1 MTRPGPRTPT
11 QGALPAI
18 AAGVLGNLIDGFD
31 VLAIAFTAP
40 AIARAWG
47 VGPQLLGAVF
57 SAGIAGI
64 MLGSLL
70 LAPFAERVGRRR
82 FVTLAMAAMAASMLG
97 CAFAADV
104 AQLACLR
111 FVTGL
116 GVGAILPALNSVVA
130 EAAPSSRRNL
140 TLSIFTAAYPLGSLL
155 GGALAMSL
163 MGAYGWRSVFVVGG
177 AATAVVAV
185 LQWLWLPRVSPGQ
198 VRGPG
203 ASGLRALTRA
213 PLLAPTMGL
222 AGAFF
227 FEMMVVFF
235 VLNWTPRLLEVGGL
249 LPQSGVAVA
258 MVINLGS
265 LLGGLTYGILTDRFG
280 WRRTGPAY
288 AFGLV
293 IGLAAFGAF
302 IANPTTL
309 FALALAVGF
318 FVGGSMTSLYALAPV
333 VFPAAARVGG
343 TGLVIGLG
351 RCGGVLGPLLAA
363 AGLAAGFTVPVLYL
377 GSAAGAAVVGVLIV
391 ALSRRW
397 LRSPPADLAPVG
409 AAPATVTGETL
420 RRPARGKA

>member
-1 MTRPGPRTPT
+1 MTGGRAQTST
-11 QGALPAI
+11 WAAVTAI

-47 VGPQLLGAVF
+47 VSPQLLGAVF

-64 MLGSLL
+64 TLGSLL

-82 FVTLAMAAMAASMLG
+82 FVTFAMAAMAASMLG

-104 AQLACLR
+104 AQLVGLR

-116 GVGAILPALNSVVA
+116 GVGAILPTLNSVVA
-130 EAAPSSRRNL
+130 EAAPSTRRNL

-155 GGALAMSL
+155 GGVLAMSL

-177 AATAVVAV
+177 AATGVVAV
-185 LQWLWLPRVSPGQ
+185 LQWAWLPRVSRGQDREPG
-198 VRGPG
+198 P
-203 ASGLRALTRA
+203 SGLRALMRA
-213 PLLAPTMGL
+213 PLLAPTVGL

-227 FEMMVVFF
+227 FEMLVVFF
-235 VLNWTPRLLEVGGL
+235 VLNWTPRLLEMGGL
-249 LPQSGVAVA
+249 PPQSGVAVA

-265 LLGGLTYGILTDRFG
+265 LFGGLTYGVLTDRFG

-288 AFGLV
+288 AFGLAM
-293 IGLAAFGAF
+293 GLAAFGAF
-302 IANPTTL
+302 IGNPTTL
-309 FALALAVGF
+309 FALALAVGV

-363 AGLAAGFTVPVLYL
+363 SGLAAGFGAPVLYL
-377 GSAAGAAVVGVLIV
+377 GSAAGAAVVGGLIV
-391 ALSRRW
+391 ALSRWW
-397 LRSPPADLAPVG
+397 LGSPPEDATPVRVGPAVLA
-409 AAPATVTGETL
+409 GETL
-420 RRPARGKA
+420 QRPARGKA